1 MLRDALLVAAVYVY
15 VFALISVGEAL
26 RRRGWDPRVTRRL
39 IHLFAGDAILILPLF
54 SSWYWPALIPIGLGA
69 LMTIA
74 FMKRVGFL
82 ASPMVESEDEVLHV
96 YGPVYYIISI
106 LILVAVLFDD
116 PLTVV
121 ASVFVMAW
129 GDGAAAILA
138 PKLKRRHM
146 YPWSDKSIEG
156 SSIVFAFS
164 LAAMV
169 FTQAVMK
176 AAYGVSASSPVVFT
190 LAGAATAAVAEAM
203 AAGPL
208 RHFDNFTVPLITAL
222 ILHLVG

>member
-1 MLRDALLVAAVYVY
+1 MLRDILLVAAVYVY
-15 VFALISVGEAL
+15 VFVLIAVGEAL

-54 SSWYWPALIPIGLGA
+54 SSWYWPALIPVGLGA
-69 LMTIA
+69 LMTVA
-74 FMKRVGFL
+74 FMRGLSFL
-82 ASPMVESEDEVLHV
+82 ASPMVEAEDEVLHV

-106 LILVAVLFDD
+106 LILVVALFSE

-121 ASVFVMAW
+121 ASVFAMAW

-138 PKLKRRHM
+138 PKLKRRHT

-156 SSIVFAFS
+156 SCIVFAFS
-164 LAAMV
+164 LLAVA

-176 AAYGVSASSPVVFT
+176 VAYGISASSPVAYA
-190 LAGAATAAVAEAM
+190 LAGAATAAIAEAM